1 MIEKVKVL
9 IGRAAAHNGLRVYG
23 ANTIWLFTEKFFRML
38 LGFTVGI
45 YVARQLGPA
54 QYGLLNYAISFV
66 GIFSLVMNLGLD
78 SIVVRELVKTPDNR
92 DKLLGSAFMLK
103 LGGFGIML
111 IGIIISI
118 MISGGDPHGNIIVA
132 VIAAGYIFQTFQVLD
147 FYYQAEVKSKYI
159 ALSQII
165 ALVIVSGFRFY
176 FAWKL
181 YPLVYF
187 AALESLFMLIS
198 FSLYAVF
205 YTTCGHNIFAWKP
218 DRPTTIALLKDSW
231 PLFISGAAGMIYMR
245 IDQVMI
251 KQMLGDAEVGYYAVA
266 VRLVELWY
274 FLPMIICSSLF
285 PSIIRARNIS
295 EEHYHHRL
303 QMLFSFMFWMAVA
316 IALGA
321 TFTGKY
327 IITWLYGAEYINSIP
342 VLVIYVWAT
351 IFVFYGVAAG
361 KWLVNEG
368 LQRYSLYLSL
378 LGCIFNVTLNIIF
391 IRWFK
396 LYGAAIATLISY
408 SLATYFGYF
417 LFKKTRTLFTYFNN
431 SFKYIKFIV
440 KEMIL

>member
-1 MIEKVKVL
+1 MIEKIKIL
-9 IGRAAAHNGLRVYG
+9 IRRAAAHNGLRVYG
-23 ANTIWLFTEKFFRML
+23 ANTIWLFTEKFFRIL

-54 QYGLLNYAISFV
+54 QYGLLNYALSYV
-66 GIFSLVMNLGLD
+66 AIFSILMNLGLD
-78 SIVVRELVKTPDNR
+78 SIVVRELVKTPDKR

-111 IGIIISI
+111 MGIIIAI
-118 MISGGDPHGNIIVA
+118 MFSSGDPHGNIVIA

-165 ALVIVSGFRFY
+165 ALLIVSAFRFY

-187 AALESLFMLIS
+187 AVLESLFMLIS

-205 YTTCGHNIFAWKP
+205 YATSGNNIFAWKF
-218 DRPTTIALLKDSW
+218 DRPTAIALLKDSW
-231 PLFISGAAGMIYMR
+231 PLFLSGAAGMIYMR

-295 EEHYHHRL
+295 EEHYRRRL
-303 QMLFSFMFWMAVA
+303 QMLFSLMFWMATG
-316 IALGA
+316 IALTMTLA
-321 TFTGKY
+321 AKY
-327 IITWLYGAEYINSIP
+327 IVPVLYGKEYEPSVP
-342 VLVIYVWAT
+342 VMLIYSWNM
-351 IFVFYGVAAG
+351 IFCFLGVARG
-361 KWLVNEG
+361 KWLINEN
-368 LQRYSLYLSL
+368 LQNYAFVFSLF
-378 LGCIFNVTLNIIF
+378 GAITNIVLNYILIES
-391 IRWFK
+391 IGIN
-396 LYGAAIATLISY
+396 GAAVATVTASFAVVYVGPL
-408 SLATYFGYF
+408 
-417 LFKKTRTLFTYFNN
+417 LFSKTRVLFFMMNKSLNFTVF
-431 SFKYIKFIV
+431 FKTGKM
-440 KEMIL
+440 E